1 MNSYQQPGFL
11 DRSYRLLMV
20 ITLSLVL
27 LYVGRTLFITLA
39 ISALVSFV
47 LYPICR
53 WLESKKI
60 SRGLSIAIGLGMVTA
75 LIAGLIYLLVL
86 QVNEFRNWWPTI
98 QSKLTAVADQISI
111 ELTEHFNIAADG
123 QQAWLRQM
131 AEKSLGMIGQA
142 LFATGGSLATMLIIP
157 VYTALILYNR
167 RVLVHAVQSFFP
179 ENNATQVIHV
189 LRKTIDTYYNFIKG
203 MLVVYLT
210 VGTLN
215 SIGLF
220 LLGIPQAFLFGY
232 LASVMTFIPYVGIM
246 IASVL
251 PITVAWITKDS
262 LWYPAG
268 VVMVFA
274 IVQYLE
280 ANVIFPLAVSGRLKI
295 NTLVTLVVM
304 FAGGLLWGAA
314 GMILFI
320 PFVAIAKLIADET
333 DPQGKLARLLGNGD

>member
-1 MNSYQQPGFL
+1 ML
-11 DRSYRLLMV
+11 ERSYRILMI
-20 ITLSLVL
+20 ITLTILL

-39 ISALVSFV
+39 FSALVSFI
-47 LYPICR
+47 LYPVCR
-53 WLESKKI
+53 WLERRKI
-60 SRGLSIAIGLGMVTA
+60 SRGLSIG
-75 LIAGLIYLLVL
+75 IA
-86 QVNEFRNWWPTI
+86 
-98 QSKLTAVADQISI
+98 LTAVTAIFAGVFYVMFRQVSEFQSWWPDIQAKLTSTADRISH
-111 ELTEHFNIAADG
+111 ELTEHFDVPADG
-123 QQAWLRQM
+123 QQAWLRQI
-131 AEKSLGMIGQA
+131 AERSIGMLGQA
-142 LFATGGSLATMLIIP
+142 LFATGGSLATLLIIP

-167 RVLVHAVQSFFP
+167 SMLVRLVQSFFP
-179 ENNATQVIHV
+179 SEKSGQVIGV

-203 MLVVYLT
+203 MMIVYLT

-232 LASVMTFIPYVGIM
+232 LASVMTFIPYVGIL
-246 IASVL
+246 IASLL

-262 LWYPAG
+262 LWYPLG

-274 IVQYLE
+274 VVQYLE
-280 ANVIFPLAVSGRLKI
+280 ANLIFPLAVSGRLKI